1 MPSSNRKTE
10 IRIRDVERIAAR
22 ADDSDTPALLACLR
36 DPSSYVAKI
45 AADALCDRAGRA
57 LAERLITEY
66 EYFEF
71 NGTRRDSG
79 CYIRAA
85 LARLFTKLEYGP
97 AREALKR
104 GIRTVQIES
113 VAGVP
118 YDMAGQLRGECA
130 LGLAEMRDPQALRYI
145 APLLFDDGCNGIV
158 KAAPV
163 NAELRVIAARAIG
176 RLGNPDGLA
185 VLGIVLGFP
194 DREKNSEVLCE
205 CMSAAMQ
212 LDAQAA
218 LPLVTAYIE
227 SGYRDLYAPAAIAI
241 INSGITGAEDYIAS
255 AISTSRGDSL
265 KAICLTLAA
274 KRTASALDT
283 LNELASSDS
292 DEHRTASAYARAAVG
307 C

>member
-1 MPSSNRKTE
+1 M
-10 IRIRDVERIAAR
+10 ALR
-22 ADDSDTPALLACLR
+22 ADDSDTPALLVYLR

-45 AADALCDRAGRA
+45 AADALCDHAGLA

-66 EYFEF
+66 EYFES
-71 NGTRRDSG
+71 NGARRDPG

-85 LARLFTKLEYGP
+85 LARLFTRLDYGP
-97 AREALKR
+97 ARDALKR

-130 LGLAEMRDPQALRYI
+130 LGLAEMRDPHALQYI
-145 APLLFDDGCNGIV
+145 TPLLFDDGCNGIV

-163 NAELRVIAARAIG
+163 NAQLRVVAARAIG
-176 RLGNPDGLA
+176 RLRNPDGLA
-185 VLGIVLGFP
+185 VLGVVLGFP
-194 DREKNSEVLCE
+194 DREKNSEVVCE
-205 CMSAAMQ
+205 CMSAAME

-227 SGYRDLYAPAAIAI
+227 SGYRDLFAPAAIAI
-241 INSGITGAEDYIAS
+241 INSGITGAEVHVAS
-255 AISTSRGDSL
+255 AISAARGDSL

-274 KRTASALDT
+274 KRTPYALAT

-292 DEHRTASAYARAAVG
+292 DEHRIACAYALAAVG